1 VSTTHSGESLVPTL
15 LGSKEARRAP
25 LYREFP
31 GYGEQQAIWEGKWK
45 AIRTEMGKQMTA
57 KGKVTTQLYDLEADP
72 AESNDLAAQIPRGRQ
87 RPRSQDG
94 ANHVPDER
102 FPLAGV
108 DAESGP
114 QAKAKAKAAAKKQAA
129 AK

>member
-1 VSTTHSGESLVPTL
+1 L

-45 AIRTEMGKQMTA
+45 AIRTEMGKQMTTT
-57 KGKVTTQLYDLEADP
+57 GKVTTQLYDLEADP
-72 AESNDLAAQIPRGRQ
+72 AESNDLAAKFPEVVK
-87 RPRSQDG
+87 DLETKMA

-114 QAKAKAKAAAKKQAA
+114 QAKAKAKAAAKKQAT

>member
-1 VSTTHSGESLVPTL
+1 
-15 LGSKEARRAP
+15 
-25 LYREFP
+25 
-31 GYGEQQAIWEGKWK
+31 
-45 AIRTEMGKQMTA
+45 MGKQMTA

-72 AESNDLAAQIPRGRQ
+72 AESNDLAAKFPEVVK
-87 RPRSQDG
+87 DLETKMA

-114 QAKAKAKAAAKKQAA
+114 QAKAKAKAAAKKQAT

>member
-1 VSTTHSGESLVPTL
+1 MTT
-15 LGSKEARRAP
+15 A
-25 LYREFP
+25 
-31 GYGEQQAIWEGKWK
+31 
-45 AIRTEMGKQMTA
+45 
-57 KGKVTTQLYDLEADP
+57 GKVTTQLYDLESDP
-72 AESNDLAAQIPRGRQ
+72 AESNDLAAKFPEVVK
-87 RPRSQDG
+87 DLEAKMA

-114 QAKAKAKAAAKKQAA
+114 QAKAKAKAAAKKQAT